1 MLGPPLDYL
10 KRMVARGGDGIQE
23 NLGCV
28 SLSLSLIMDI
38 PIPIPGFVISSV
50 YNNVALHALLRRYD
64 AEANPTEAYKQAKAA
79 AKL

>member
-1 MLGPPLDYL
+1 MLGQPLDYL

-38 PIPIPGFVISSV
+38 PIPIPGFVISS
-50 YNNVALHALLRRYD
+50 ALHAMLRRYD